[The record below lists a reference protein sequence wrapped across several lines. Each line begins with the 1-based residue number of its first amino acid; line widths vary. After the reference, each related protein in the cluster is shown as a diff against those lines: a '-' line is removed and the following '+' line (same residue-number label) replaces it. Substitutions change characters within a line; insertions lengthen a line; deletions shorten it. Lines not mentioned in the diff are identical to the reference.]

1 MNTAT
6 VAWCYL
12 LKDILHAKRHN
23 QLLDNLKLLH
33 QHVTSRDFLPLTHGM
48 LLHPLP
54 SHPLTF
60 LSTSLNSLTN
70 SLRVKQ

>member
-1 MNTAT
+1 MNAAT

-33 QHVTSRDFLPLTHGM
+33 QHVTSRGLLPLTHGTCCST
-48 LLHPLP
+48 P